1 MPRIRIGQRN
11 VPLPAN
17 RFARLGIGLLL
28 IIGGI
33 LGFLPVLGF
42 WMVPLGLLVL
52 SYDLPPVRRWRRRFL
67 VHHSEWFRRRYP
79 DLAEKLGLGRRNS
92 PGIESLEAERMEPP
106 AV

>member
-1 MPRIRIGQRN
+1 MPRIRIGQQN

-17 RFARLGIGLLL
+17 RFARLAIGLLL

-52 SYDLPPVRRWRRRFL
+52 SYDLPRFAAGAGG
-67 VHHSEWFRRRYP
+67 SWSTIPSGFAGAIRTWP
-79 DLAEKLGLGRRNS
+79 KSWGLGGEIRQRRNEWS
-92 PGIESLEAERMEPP
+92 RQPFDRQ
-106 AV
+106 V

>member
-1 MPRIRIGQRN
+1 MPRIRIGQQN

-17 RFARLGIGLLL
+17 RFARLAVGLLL

-52 SYDLPPVRRWRRRFL
+52 SYDLPMVRRWRRRFL

-92 PGIESLEAERMEPP
+92 PEAERMEPP

>member
-1 MPRIRIGQRN
+1 MPRIRIGQQS
-11 VPLPAN
+11 VPLPAS
-17 RFARLGIGLLL
+17 RFARLAIGLLL
-28 IIGGI
+28 IAGGI

-52 SYDLPPVRRWRRRFL
+52 SYDLPQVRRWRRRFL

-92 PGIESLEAERMEPP
+92 PEAERMEPP